1 MEKELD
7 IILKEMDIDVVK
19 EKISMLK
26 KQVENNY
33 NLKNFD
39 IIEGEICMV
48 YFKQLINYK
57 YAEGIMQT
65 KYYKIYKESGKSIFY
80 SEFIDAC
87 EI

>member
-33 NLKNFD
+33 NLKN
-39 IIEGEICMV
+39 
-48 YFKQLINYK
+48 L
-57 YAEGIMQT
+57 
-65 KYYKIYKESGKSIFY
+65 
-80 SEFIDAC
+80 
-87 EI
+87 